1 MFKQRKSNILKHF
14 WRNAN
19 MNQKKTKIEHLINDD
34 LEESSS
40 ENESDSEFDD

>member
-19 MNQKKTKIEHLINDD
+19 MNQKKTKIENLINDD

-40 ENESDSEFDD
+40 ENESDRGFDD